1 MRALVILNPCADRGR
16 AIQHK
21 SLIESFNKQ
30 FTELRVMLTQQP
42 GHGTEIARQAAHE
55 YDVVVAAGG
64 DGTVHEVVNGLVQ
77 SGQSQTQ
84 LGVIPIGSGN
94 DFAYAFGIPAS
105 DPQAA
110 LMRLSAGIP
119 KSIDLARIEDNRGR
133 TLIIDNNVGIGFD
146 ALVSIESRNIKRIH
160 GFAAYFLATIRTL
173 ANDYHPFHFE
183 ISFDDQSVSQEAIM
197 FTIGVGPRSGG
208 GFLIT
213 PDARHNDNWLDSCL
227 VKPIGRLTI
236 LGLMPK
242 VMQGTHTSSPHASF
256 RRSRRVELHASQP
269 LPIHIDGEIF
279 ARPEDNV
286 RHLIITSL
294 PDALRILA

>member
-1 MRALVILNPCADRGR
+1 MRVQVILNPRADRGR

-21 SLIESFNKQ
+21 SVIESFDKQ
-30 FTELRVMLTQQP
+30 FAELRVVTTQQP
-42 GHGTEIARQAAHE
+42 GHATELARQAAAE

-77 SGQSQTQ
+77 SGKPQAQ

-94 DFAYAFGIPAS
+94 DFAYAFGIPAN

-110 LMRLSAGIP
+110 LMRLSAGISKP
-119 KSIDLARIEDNRGR
+119 IDLARIEDNRGR
-133 TLIIDNNVGIGFD
+133 TIIMDNNIGIGFD
-146 ALVSIESRNIKRIH
+146 ALVSIESRNIKRIY
-160 GFAAYFLATIRTL
+160 GFAAYLLATIRTL
-173 ANDYHPFHFE
+173 ANAYHAIHFD
-183 ISFDDQSVSQEAIM
+183 ISFDDQRVSQDAIM

-213 PDARHNDNWLDSCL
+213 PDARHDDNWLDSC
-227 VKPIGRLTI
+227 VVNPIGRLTI

-242 VMQGTHTSSPHASF
+242 VMQGTHTTSPHASF
-256 RRSRRVELHASQP
+256 RRSRRVEMHASQP

-286 RHLIITSL
+286 RHLTVTSL
-294 PDALRILA
+294 PAALHILA